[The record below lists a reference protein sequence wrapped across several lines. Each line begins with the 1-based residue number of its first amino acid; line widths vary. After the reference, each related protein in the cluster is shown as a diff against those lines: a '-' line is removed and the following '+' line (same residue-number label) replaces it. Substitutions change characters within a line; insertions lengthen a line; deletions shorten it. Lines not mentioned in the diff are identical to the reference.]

1 MANPNTLGD
10 SLNQQATQD
19 FNNITA
25 PVKDLNQKCLPK
37 NSSKNNDR
45 TGNTAKKNSSNI
57 SYGNKD
63 GAISFGHISQK
74 GDVTSDVML
83 QASDGRHSICLDK
96 DGPRKGW
103 TTLTSPGNF
112 QVLCAV
118 DEGRTKE
125 QDAMMICAQRGNIN
139 IIAVDGKLRFE
150 ADDIEFVARGEKT
163 SEGNIRLKATES
175 IELDAKKVL
184 INSKSYTKIASSGN
198 VETAANGC
206 LKQYGSILQGV
217 SDACF
222 VKPSKNVADQIT
234 CLLNHAGG

>member
-1 MANPNTLGD
+1 MTTPNNSQNDRGSNT
-10 SLNQQATQD
+10 SKKNYT
-19 FNNITA
+19 NIT
-25 PVKDLNQKCLPK
+25 
-37 NSSKNNDR
+37 
-45 TGNTAKKNSSNI
+45 
-57 SYGNKD
+57 YGND
-63 GAISFGHISQK
+63 HGALSFGHIHQK
-74 GDVTSDVML
+74 GDVTSDVLL
-83 QASDGRHSICLDK
+83 QASDGRHSITLDK
-96 DGPRKGW
+96 DGQRKGW
-103 TTLTSPGNF
+103 STITSPGNF
-112 QVLCAV
+112 QVYCAF
-118 DEGRTKE
+118 DQGRTKE

-163 SEGNIRLKATES
+163 SEGNIRMKATES

-198 VETAANGC
+198 VEMAANGC

-234 CLLNHAGG
+234 VLKNNLGG